1 MPQSQTKIASLA
13 LASAFSSSVAIACA
27 FDIEAALAQPLQ
39 SPQQNTARLFKRD
52 YSVHPILASRAFAD
66 LTKTPSLADCR
77 ALVDIKPDANY
88 FEHFKAESAA
98 AQTLCDLSMSGQ
110 FCQFPLSKECDN
122 QERHQDLLFGYNQI
136 PVRTYYLNGKVTRAE
151 IRWRGIVNN
160 KLATLNAKDVEQTCI
175 EEGKQAIHKR
185 DSLLGKSQDEIIGS
199 EGEPLIQLGFN
210 DIWDSR
216 KDITANWFY
225 YAKPRFAMRLAFN
238 GTTCVDAC
246 ILNDEQVHDLFIWR
260 MCQIN
265 GSKKTNRP
273 PSLAH
278 CIIPE
283 DGPGGK
289 TIAEIVALYGKP
301 QKIETSGQ
309 QTKLFYPVHPGAWCE
324 LLITNGKCDEHV
336 SLMAT
341 SGGVPYSQMYD

>member
-1 MPQSQTKIASLA
+1 
-13 LASAFSSSVAIACA
+13 
-27 FDIEAALAQPLQ
+27 
-39 SPQQNTARLFKRD
+39 
-52 YSVHPILASRAFAD
+52 
-66 LTKTPSLADCR
+66 
-77 ALVDIKPDANY
+77 
-88 FEHFKAESAA
+88 
-98 AQTLCDLSMSGQ
+98 
-110 FCQFPLSKECDN
+110 
-122 QERHQDLLFGYNQI
+122 
-136 PVRTYYLNGKVTRAE
+136 
-151 IRWRGIVNN
+151 
-160 KLATLNAKDVEQTCI
+160 
-175 EEGKQAIHKR
+175 
-185 DSLLGKSQDEIIGS
+185 
-199 EGEPLIQLGFN
+199 
-210 DIWDSR
+210 
-216 KDITANWFY
+216 
-225 YAKPRFAMRLAFN
+225 MRLAFN